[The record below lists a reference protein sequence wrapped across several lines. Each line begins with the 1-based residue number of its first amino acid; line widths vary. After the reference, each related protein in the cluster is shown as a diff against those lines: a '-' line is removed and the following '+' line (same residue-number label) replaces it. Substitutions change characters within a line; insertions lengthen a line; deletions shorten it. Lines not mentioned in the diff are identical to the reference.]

1 MCLPLISTIINN
13 DQPTNKNDE
22 NCTCIKRHKL
32 DYIKTIIS
40 KSIHNLFF
48 LQSSKKRKRK

>member
-1 MCLPLISTIINN
+1 MCLPLISSIINN

-22 NCTCIKRHKL
+22 NCTCIKRRKL